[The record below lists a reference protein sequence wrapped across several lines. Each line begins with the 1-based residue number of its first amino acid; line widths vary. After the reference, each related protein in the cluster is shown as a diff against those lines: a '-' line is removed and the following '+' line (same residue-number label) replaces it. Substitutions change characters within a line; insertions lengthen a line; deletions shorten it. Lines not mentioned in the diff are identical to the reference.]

1 LTSGGSYTLKVV
13 NGSCTSAE
21 SAAFAAVYTGIK
33 NATNSVKVF
42 EVYPNP
48 TEGRLVLNLNL
59 TKSASVQIRM
69 YTPEGRELY
78 VKSFVS
84 TRNVYEELSI
94 SDYSK
99 GVYIIKLNVDDEVY
113 YHKVVKQ

>member
-1 LTSGGSYTLKVV
+1 
-13 NGSCTSAE
+13 
-21 SAAFAAVYTGIK
+21 
-33 NATNSVKVF
+33 
-42 EVYPNP
+42 
-48 TEGRLVLNLNL
+48 
-59 TKSASVQIRM
+59 M

-94 SDYSK
+94 SDYAK

>member
-1 LTSGGSYTLKVV
+1 M
-13 NGSCTSAE
+13 
-21 SAAFAAVYTGIK
+21 
-33 NATNSVKVF
+33 
-42 EVYPNP
+42 
-48 TEGRLVLNLNL
+48 LNLNL